1 MRRMSVGLLNHPIKQ
16 LIADQ
21 GNNIFTQ
28 NRVEEEAQLAAFAQF
43 GEKIAA

>member
-21 GNNIFTQ
+21 GNIFADA
-28 NRVEEEAQLAAFAQF
+28 RAEEEALLSVKAA
-43 GEKIAA
+43 